1 MTNLEP
7 GLTGKAE
14 RVVSGADTALEIGS
28 GSVPVFAT
36 PMLVALMECAAINSL
51 GSLLPE
57 GLTTVG
63 TKIDISHTAAT
74 PVGMTVTAQARL
86 LEVDRKRLVF
96 EVSAEDGSGEVG
108 KGRHER
114 FIVDKEKFISRA
126 RGKK

>member
-7 GLTGKAE
+7 GLSGKAE

-51 GSLLPE
+51 DGLLPE

-74 PVGMTVTAQARL
+74 PVGMTVTAHASL

>member
-7 GLTGKAE
+7 GLTGKAD
-14 RVVSGADTALEIGS
+14 RVVTRADTALEIGS

-36 PMLVALMECAAINSL
+36 PMLVALMESAAINSL
-51 GSLLPE
+51 GKQLPE
-57 GLTTVG
+57 GQTTVG
-63 TKIDISHTAAT
+63 IKIDISHTAAT

-114 FIVDKEKFISRA
+114 FIVDQEKFISRA
-126 RGKK
+126 GEKQ